1 MSVYKK
7 DDPLYLLSAL
17 KSIFNDQ
24 CLKPRDIVIVGDGP
38 LPQSIIKIIDEFKKN
53 VGGNVVNFV
62 PLNSNVG
69 LAAALNEGIIHCR
82 YELIARMDSD
92 DIALSERFSK
102 QYYFMLS
109 NHDIDVCGGHIL
121 EIDAVSEK
129 ILSER
134 KVPLVYNNVLKYA
147 KSRSPMNHPTV
158 MFKKSVIIKL
168 GGYPNFRKSQ
178 DYALW
183 SLLLVSGY
191 KLANCDDFFLKMRT
205 GKELLARRGIEHFK
219 NEIKVLGYQRK
230 IKFLTLREYFFS
242 IFIRAVFRLSPI
254 FIRKLLYKMT
264 R

>member
-1 MSVYKK
+1 MNHLCTQGDFSVLMSVYKK

-134 KVPLVYNNVLKYA
+134 KVPLVYNNVGF
-147 KSRSPMNHPTV
+147 V
-158 MFKKSVIIKL
+158 
-168 GGYPNFRKSQ
+168 
-178 DYALW
+178 
-183 SLLLVSGY
+183 
-191 KLANCDDFFLKMRT
+191 
-205 GKELLARRGIEHFK
+205 E
-219 NEIKVLGYQRK
+219 
-230 IKFLTLREYFFS
+230 
-242 IFIRAVFRLSPI
+242 
-254 FIRKLLYKMT
+254 
-264 R
+264 